1 MLKINT
7 PAGSPPRDLLDT
19 AMREVIGQVQITAS
33 MGEKPPQLNPSITKA
48 RIAQELD
55 DADDLVRAL
64 RDIAH
69 SAIASIVRVRAAQE
83 G

>member
-1 MLKINT
+1 MLEINT

-19 AMREVIGQVQITAS
+19 ALREVIGQVQITAS
-33 MGEKPPQLNPSITKA
+33 MGAKPPQLQPSIVRA
-48 RIAQELD
+48 RIAQQLD
-55 DADDLVRAL
+55 DPDDLVRAL

-69 SAIASIVRVRAAQE
+69 AAIASTVRVRAAQE

>member
-1 MLKINT
+1 MLQINT

-19 AMREVIGQVQITAS
+19 AMREVIGQITITAS
-33 MGEKPPQLNPSITKA
+33 MGEKPPQLQPSITRA

-55 DADDLVRAL
+55 DADDLVREL
-64 RDIAH
+64 RNIAH
-69 SAIASIVRVRAAQE
+69 AATASIVRVRAAQE